1 MALDA
6 LQRWSRG
13 PDIGLSFWSFV
24 TCSVSE
30 SSAIDPGLTVL
41 VLWKRPFTTGYLLIS
56 YIISYAF
63 VRVEGVSSGVT
74 QLHLAC
80 RPTTQCSLL
89 QPSESCG
96 SLCILSLNVDW
107 PDTGR
112 PRLPNLHRRHF
123 LAAWWRKK
131 SRGLN
136 AKGRIL
142 GTPVLPLSFPNNGKP
157 CPAPKTS
164 RKSDRSLLVIVSTH
178 TPGINQPL
186 P

>member
-6 LQRWSRG
+6 LQRWPRG
-13 PDIGLSFWSFV
+13 PDIGLPSGHLSLG
-24 TCSVSE
+24 VSE

-41 VLWKRPFTTGYLLIS
+41 RLWRRPFVTGYLFN

-89 QPSESCG
+89 QPPESYG

-107 PDTGR
+107 PDTRR
-112 PRLPNLHRRHF
+112 PRLPTFTDAVSSPHSGE
-123 LAAWWRKK
+123 K
-131 SRGLN
+131 SQGDLN

-142 GTPVLPLSFPNNGKP
+142 GTPALRCLFLITASP
-157 CPAPKTS
+157 CTE
-164 RKSDRSLLVIVSTH
+164 DF
-178 TPGINQPL
+178 
-186 P
+186 